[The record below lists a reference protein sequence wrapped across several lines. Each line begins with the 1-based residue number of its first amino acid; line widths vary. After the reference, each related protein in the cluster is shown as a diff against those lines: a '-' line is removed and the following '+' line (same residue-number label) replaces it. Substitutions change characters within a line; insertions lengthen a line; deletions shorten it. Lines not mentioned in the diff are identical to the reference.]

1 LLAVRLMSD
10 LWRPS
15 DSLFVGDVEVLEF
28 EFAQSELGGQ
38 GLGITCRTCAE
49 EFIGYRFVA

>member
-1 LLAVRLMSD
+1 MSD
-10 LWRPS
+10 LGDPS
-15 DSLFVGDVEVLEF
+15 DRLFEGDVEVLEF
-28 EFAQSELGGQ
+28 EFAPSELGGQ